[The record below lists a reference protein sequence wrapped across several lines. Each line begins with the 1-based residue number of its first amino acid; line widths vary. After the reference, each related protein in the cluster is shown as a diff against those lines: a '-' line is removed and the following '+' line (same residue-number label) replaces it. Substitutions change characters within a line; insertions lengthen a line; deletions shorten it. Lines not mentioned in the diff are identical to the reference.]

1 MEIFKDIKGYPNYQ
15 ISNKGRV
22 WNVRT
27 QRMLKPS
34 QKENGYYQINLVA
47 INGKRKKEYIHR
59 LIALTFIDNPNNY
72 TEVNHIDRD
81 KGNNVLENLEWCD
94 RKHNMRNTS
103 ANKPLEVYDLNG
115 NLLYRFGSLVECA
128 EALNGSVQGIYSYLY
143 GKTNSPYLKK
153 FIIKETK

>member
-34 QKENGYYQINLVA
+34 KKENGYYQINLVA

-72 TEVNHIDRD
+72 PEVNHIDRD
-81 KGNNVLENLEWCD
+81 RGNNVLENLEWCD
-94 RKHNMRNTS
+94 RKHNMRNAST
-103 ANKPLEVYDLNG
+103 NRPLEVYDLNG

-128 EALNGSVQGIYSYLY
+128 EALNGSAQGIYSYLY

-153 FIIKETK
+153 YIIKEIK